1 MYHLKNK
8 QVYWDNVRN
17 VLAGK
22 LPEKLDTVTLN
33 MPEVEKSND

>member
-1 MYHLKNK
+1 
-8 QVYWDNVRN
+8 